1 MMTRIYAGICALLL
15 FLGAGACAPK
25 DSFVIEG
32 QVEGLADGTVMTL
45 TLGATHKD
53 EKPLLEAVVSGGK
66 FAFTYSVE
74 SPRLFNI
81 GQQGAWGVLPV
92 VVENGNRVKITG
104 KVDYQGEGDR
114 RMANFTEI
122 KVTGSPL
129 QEEYERKMAFKDELN
144 RMYAEKEERHQAI
157 TDQVRKARAAGNQ
170 ALMDSL
176 TGTEAYAAM
185 SADEKVFFETVGKN
199 SYKAIMDNKDTWWGP
214 LMMLL
219 NLNWFSEEQK
229 AWFAEFS
236 PEAQKSFYGQIVYN
250 ELYPAASEGNPAP
263 AFTVQDGNGASFNL
277 QQLMAGKKYLLLDFW
292 ASWCGPCRKEIPNL
306 KAVYE
311 KFASKGLEIV
321 SISIDKDAAAW
332 QKALE
337 EERLPWRNFRDETG
351 VADAYSV
358 SAIPAIFLVDGSGTI
373 IATGLRG
380 TALQEKLETLL
391 P

>member
-1 MMTRIYAGICALLL
+1 MTRIYAGICALLL

-104 KVDYQGEGDR
+104 KVDYQGEGDQ
-114 RMANFTEI
+114 RMANFTEV

-129 QEEYERKMAFKDELN
+129 QEEYEGKMAL
-144 RMYAEKEERHQAI
+144 
-157 TDQVRKARAAGNQ
+157 
-170 ALMDSL
+170 S
-176 TGTEAYAAM
+176 
-185 SADEKVFFETVGKN
+185 
-199 SYKAIMDNKDTWWGP
+199 NKDTWWGP
-214 LMMLL
+214 LMMLA
-219 NLNWFSEEQK
+219 NMDWFTEEQK

-311 KFASKGLEIV
+311 KFAPKGLEIV

>member
-45 TLGATHKD
+45 KLGVTHKD

-104 KVDYQGEGDR
+104 KVDYQGEGDQR
-114 RMANFTEI
+114 IANFTEV

-129 QEEYERKMAFKDELN
+129 QEEYEGKMAYKDELAKQYQAYHERN
-144 RMYAEKEERHQAI
+144 AEISKQI
-157 TDQVRKARAAGNQ
+157 SDARGAGDK

-176 TGTEAYAAM
+176 VETEAYAVFKKEEKEFFNSVEEQTKNVVM
-185 SADEKVFFETVGKN
+185 S
-199 SYKAIMDNKDTWWGP
+199 NKDTWWGP
-214 LMMLL
+214 LMMLA
-219 NLNWFSEEQK
+219 NMDWFTEEQK

-337 EERLPWRNFRDETG
+337 EEQLPWRNFRDETG

>member
-1 MMTRIYAGICALLL
+1 MMTRIYASICALLL
-15 FLGAGACAPK
+15 FVGAGACAPK

-45 TLGATHKD
+45 KLGATHKD

-104 KVDYQGEGDR
+104 KVDYQGEGDQ
-114 RMANFTEI
+114 RMANFTEV

-129 QEEYERKMAFKDELN
+129 QEEYERKMAFREELGKQ
-144 RMYAEKEERHQAI
+144 YEAYHERHAEISKQI
-157 TDQVRKARAAGNQ
+157 SEARAAGNQ
-170 ALMDSL
+170 ALLDSL
-176 TGTEAYAAM
+176 TGTEAYAALEKDE
-185 SADEKVFFETVGKN
+185 ADFFSNVGKQTEN
-199 SYKAIMDNKDTWWGP
+199 AVMSNKDTWWGP
-214 LMMLL
+214 LLMLL
-219 NLNWFSEEQK
+219 NLNWFEEEHK
-229 AWFAEFS
+229 AWFDKFS
-236 PEAQKSFYGQIVYN
+236 PEAQESYYGQIIYN
-250 ELYPAASEGNPAP
+250 ELNPAASEGNPAP
-263 AFTVQDGNGASFNL
+263 AFMVQDGNGTSFNL

-321 SISIDKDAAAW
+321 SISIDKDDAAW

-337 EERLPWRNFRDETG
+337 EEQLPWRNFRDETG

>member
-1 MMTRIYAGICALLL
+1 
-15 FLGAGACAPK
+15 
-25 DSFVIEG
+25 
-32 QVEGLADGTVMTL
+32 
-45 TLGATHKD
+45 
-53 EKPLLEAVVSGGK
+53 
-66 FAFTYSVE
+66 
-74 SPRLFNI
+74 
-81 GQQGAWGVLPV
+81 
-92 VVENGNRVKITG
+92 
-104 KVDYQGEGDR
+104 
-114 RMANFTEI
+114 MANFTEI

-157 TDQVRKARAAGNQ
+157 TEQVRKARAAGNQ

-311 KFASKGLEIV
+311 KFAPKGLEIV

-337 EERLPWRNFRDETG
+337 EEQLPWRNFRDETG

>member
-1 MMTRIYAGICALLL
+1 MKMICKLVCFIVLLC
-15 FLGAGACAPK
+15 GMNACSAQ
-25 DSFVIEG
+25 DSFTIKCEVA
-32 QVEGLADGTVMTL
+32 GLEDGAVMAL
-45 TLGATHKD
+45 VPGATHKD
-53 EKPLLEAVVSGGK
+53 EKPLAEATVTDGK
-66 FAFTYSVE
+66 FSFTASVE
-74 SPRLFNI
+74 SPRLFSI
-81 GQQGAWGVLPV
+81 RRQGLYGGMQVMV
-92 VVENGNRVKITG
+92 QNGDHMKIIA
-104 KVDYQGEGDR
+104 KAAYQGSGSNR
-114 RMANFTEI
+114 RLDFENAQ
-122 KVTGSPL
+122 VSGSSIH
-129 QEEYERKMAFKDELN
+129 EEYLSKTAFRQELDNWYEEINVRHKDILEQ
-144 RMYAEKEERHQAI
+144 YG
-157 TDQVRKARAAGNQ
+157 KAWAAKDK

-176 TGTEAYAAM
+176 RQTEAYLAKDK
-185 SADEKVFFETVGKN
+185 DENEFFTTAGKRIQDE
-199 SYKAIMDNKDTWWGP
+199 IMANGNTWWGP
-214 LMMLL
+214 FLMLV
-219 NLNWFSEEQK
+219 NCNWFEEEHK
-229 AWFAEFS
+229 GWFETFS
-236 PEAQKSFYGQIVYN
+236 PEAQDSYYGKIVYN
-250 ELYPAASEGNPAP
+250 ELNPETLEGKPAP

-311 KFASKGLEIV
+311 KFAPKGLEIV